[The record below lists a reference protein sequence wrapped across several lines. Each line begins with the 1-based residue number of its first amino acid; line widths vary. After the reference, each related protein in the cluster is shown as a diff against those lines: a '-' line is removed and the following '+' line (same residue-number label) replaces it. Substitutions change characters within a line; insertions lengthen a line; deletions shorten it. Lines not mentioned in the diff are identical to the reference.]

1 MIVANQET
9 RARALMGSNL
19 FWMEM
24 AVQHY
29 CVLESIGRGRHMG
42 MYSFGPA
49 SLQVNRLEV
58 LFRPTPVMTNICL
71 IRLQEVMKADPR
83 TMFYIRNKLLIRGV
97 LTKQLHILRSNN
109 TMCRTYLL
117 QLAKFHTTIKSNV
130 ILKQER
136 LINALCAQPERQLV
150 YSDLRDALG
159 MEALPFKK
167 MAASM
172 QANGVIEFQQVY
184 IQITSYKE
192 KITKFATIL
201 ECTFPNHVP

>member
-1 MIVANQET
+1 VKNYCSTRYGSRLVIVANQET
-9 RARALMGSNL
+9 RARALMGSNI

-49 SLQVNRLEV
+49 SLQVNHQFYFYPHLH
-58 LFRPTPVMTNICL
+58 CL
-71 IRLQEVMKADPR
+71 VRCQEVMKADPR

-136 LINALCAQPERQLV
+136 LINALIAQPERQLV
-150 YSDLRDALG
+150 YSELRDTLG

-172 QANGVIEFQQVY
+172 HANGVIEFQQV
-184 IQITSYKE
+184 
-192 KITKFATIL
+192 
-201 ECTFPNHVP
+201 V